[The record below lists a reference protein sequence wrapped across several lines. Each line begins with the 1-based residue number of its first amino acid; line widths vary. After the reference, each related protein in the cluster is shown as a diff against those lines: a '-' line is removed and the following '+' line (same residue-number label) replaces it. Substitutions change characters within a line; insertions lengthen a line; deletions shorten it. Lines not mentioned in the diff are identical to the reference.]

1 MNRLYSR
8 NKLKVFTVTR
18 EVERLQNVYV
28 LAMDEDH
35 AEELAEGFSE
45 NDWEDNDLDGNSQVS
60 VGFIEVESHPNKKFA
75 NQAINSHWLD

>member
-1 MNRLYSR
+1 MNRPYPR

-18 EVERLQNVYV
+18 EVEHLQNIYV
-28 LAMDEDH
+28 LAVDEEH

-60 VGFIEVESHPNKKFA
+60 VGFIEVEAHPNKKFA
-75 NQAINSHWLD
+75 SQAINSHWLD